1 MLFFSRDKAFLTF
14 LCLLLFIP
22 LFFHGWRFGIPY
34 VKGGDEPHYL
44 IVINSLL
51 NDGDLD
57 LKNNYDSACQGSF
70 QAGKKYASLP
80 LGRHVVSNLNGRR
93 IISEEI
99 YEDSDKWKR
108 DEKGHPVPVLKPGVT
123 SAISSLPEYSIHPSG
138 IAYLLAPFLW
148 IVKGTPYVEPLA
160 LFLANLSVL
169 FSVFLFR
176 RVIGRYTKNAALI
189 NWGTFL
195 VFLGTPVWAYGRTLF
210 TEPFLIFF
218 ALGAYLLALEKNS
231 GLWAGALIG
240 LGMMIKTPFSFL
252 AIPLFG
258 FWLLRGEW
266 GNLLRFALG
275 PILSAVFYL
284 FLNFKMY
291 GSSFHTPTPF
301 LFYNPIYG
309 SLGIWLSWNHGILAF
324 SPMIFPILFSWK
336 KFLKEQ
342 RPEAY
347 VWGGGFL
354 SYFLVMA
361 NFIGWSGAWSFGP
374 REILPVIPFL
384 MIPICYT
391 LKNFSEWGRPK
402 QLAFIVLCVLSLA
415 FNALGAMDG
424 YWNSHPLTIF
434 KGNIS

>member
-1 MLFFSRDKAFLTF
+1 MV
-14 LCLLLFIP
+14 LLLFVPI
-22 LFFHGWRFGIPY
+22 FFHGPRFGMPY

-70 QAGKKYASLP
+70 QAGKKFAGLP
-80 LGRHVVSNLNGRR
+80 LERHVASNLNGRR
-93 IISEEI
+93 IVSEEI
-99 YEDSDKWKR
+99 YENLDKWKR
-108 DEKGHPVPVLKPGVT
+108 DEKGHPVPVLKPGVP
-123 SAISSLPEYSIHPSG
+123 SDISSLPEYSVHPSG

-148 IVKGTPYVEPLA
+148 IAKGTPYLEPLA
-160 LFLANLSVL
+160 LFLANLSVIL
-169 FSVFLFR
+169 SVFLFR
-176 RVIGRYTKNAALI
+176 GVISRYTKDAVLI
-189 NWGTFL
+189 NLATFL
-195 VFLGTPVWAYGRTLF
+195 VFIGTPIWAYGRTLF

-240 LGMMIKTPFSFL
+240 LGMTIKTPFAVL
-252 AIPLFG
+252 AIPLFV
-258 FWLLRGEW
+258 FWLKRMEW
-266 GNLLRFALG
+266 SNILRFALG

-291 GSSFHTPTPF
+291 GSPFHPPTPF
-301 LFYNPIYG
+301 IPYNPIFG
-309 SLGIWLSWNHGILAF
+309 SLGIWFSWNHGILTF
-324 SPMIFPILFSWK
+324 VPVILPILFSWK
-336 KFLKEQ
+336 KFLMEQ
-342 RPEAY
+342 GSEAY

-361 NFIGWSGAWSFGP
+361 CFIGWSGAWSFGP
-374 REILPVIPFL
+374 REMVPVIPFL
-384 MIPICYT
+384 MIPVCYT
-391 LKNFSEWGRPK
+391 LKNFLEWGRPK
-402 QLAFIVLCVLSLA
+402 QSAFIVLCVLSLI

-424 YWNSHPLTIF
+424 YWNSHPLTLF